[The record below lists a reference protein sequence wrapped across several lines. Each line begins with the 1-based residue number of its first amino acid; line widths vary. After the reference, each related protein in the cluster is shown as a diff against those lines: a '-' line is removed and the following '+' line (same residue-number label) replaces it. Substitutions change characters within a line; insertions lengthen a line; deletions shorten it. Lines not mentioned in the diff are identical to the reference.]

1 MHPTETW
8 VCHWIW
14 KLSRDYRINFCRG
27 PYLVLLLQPYEKV
40 DVWETSLLELNSVNA
55 SDSSPKNLLIDN
67 EINQKELLL
76 VKDM

>member
-1 MHPTETW
+1 MW
-8 VCHWIW
+8 VCDWIW
-14 KLSRDYRINFCRG
+14 KLSRDYRIYFCRG

-40 DVWETSLLELNSVNA
+40 DVWKTSLLELNCVNA

-76 VKDM
+76 VKDT